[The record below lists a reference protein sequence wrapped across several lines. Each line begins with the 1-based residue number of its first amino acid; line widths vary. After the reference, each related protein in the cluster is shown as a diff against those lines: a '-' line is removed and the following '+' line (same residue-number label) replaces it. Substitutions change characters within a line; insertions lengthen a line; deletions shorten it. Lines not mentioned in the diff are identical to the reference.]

1 MRNLNADVDV
11 LFALAGI
18 NNIENEF
25 MVAMVLVIVCFGGC
39 GMSDRMDKK
48 IRQGEMLQTV
58 WKIVRMSG
66 ETGSIHRRTTTSM
79 VML

>member
-1 MRNLNADVDV
+1 MRNLNADMDV

-25 MVAMVLVIVCFGGC
+25 MVAMVLVIVCLAAAVC
-39 GMSDRMDKK
+39 
-48 IRQGEMLQTV
+48 LTV
-58 WKIVRMSG
+58 WIRKYVRGNASGSLEDRMSG
-66 ETGSIHRRTTTSM
+66 RTGSIHRRITTSM